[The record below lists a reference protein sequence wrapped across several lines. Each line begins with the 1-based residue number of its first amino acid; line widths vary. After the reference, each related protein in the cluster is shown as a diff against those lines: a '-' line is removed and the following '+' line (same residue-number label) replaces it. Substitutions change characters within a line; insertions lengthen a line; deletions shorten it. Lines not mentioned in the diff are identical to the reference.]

1 MIFMPS
7 TELKITGII
16 LAAGSSR
23 RMGTVKSL
31 LPWGKS
37 FLLDRVIEN
46 AHQSEL
52 ANLIVVL
59 GFEAESIL
67 ERINFRDSRVII
79 NPDYS
84 MGQSSSLRVG
94 LGGVPADSDGAMFLL
109 GDQPFIGPRI
119 IDSLIRAFRK
129 QPANLI
135 IPTFQGKRGNPVL
148 TPRSIF
154 ELVQEITGDTGAR
167 VLFSSLK
174 EQILEVEVF
183 DPGIHLDVDTIEDY
197 RRLADADFPEIAP
210 PAK

>member
-1 MIFMPS
+1 MPS
-7 TELKITGII
+7 TGLNITGII
-16 LAAGSSR
+16 LAAGLSR
-23 RMGTVKSL
+23 RMGTVKPL
-31 LPWGKS
+31 LPWGES

-59 GFEAESIL
+59 GHEAESIL
-67 ERINFRDSRVII
+67 KKINFKDSRVIV

-84 MGQSSSLRVG
+84 MGQSSSLGAG

-109 GDQPFIGPRI
+109 GDQPFIGPKI
-119 IDSLIRAFRK
+119 IDSLIGALQK

-148 TPRSIF
+148 THRSIF
-154 ELVQEITGDTGAR
+154 ELVQGITGDRGAR
-167 VLFSSLK
+167 VLFHSLK
-174 EQILEVEVF
+174 DQILEVEVF
-183 DPGIHLDVDTIEDY
+183 DQGIHLDVDTIEDY

-210 PAK
+210 PPQ

>member
-1 MIFMPS
+1 
-7 TELKITGII
+7 
-16 LAAGSSR
+16 
-23 RMGTVKSL
+23 MGTAKPL
-31 LPWGKS
+31 LPWGNS

-67 ERINFRDSRVII
+67 EKITFRDSRVII

-84 MGQSSSLRVG
+84 MGQSSSLRAG

-109 GDQPFIGPRI
+109 GDQPFVGPKI
-119 IDSLIRAFRK
+119 IDNLIRIFRK
-129 QPANLI
+129 QPSKFI
-135 IPTFQGKRGNPVL
+135 IPVFQGKRGNPVVA
-148 TPRSIF
+148 PRSIF
-154 ELVQEITGDTGAR
+154 ELVRRITGDTGAR
-167 VLFSSLK
+167 VLFRSLK

-197 RRLADADFPEIAP
+197 RKLADADFPAVIP
-210 PAK
+210 SSR

>member
-7 TELKITGII
+7 AELKITGII

-37 FLLDRVIEN
+37 FLLDKVIEN
-46 AHQSEL
+46 AQQSEL

-59 GFEAESIL
+59 GFKAESIL
-67 ERINFRDSRVII
+67 EKINFRDSRVII

-84 MGQSSSLRVG
+84 MGQSSSLRAG

-109 GDQPFIGPRI
+109 GDQPFIGPTI
-119 IDSLIRAFRK
+119 IDSLILALQK

-148 TPRSIF
+148 AHRSIF
-154 ELVQEITGDTGAR
+154 ELVREITGDTGAR

-174 EQILEVEVF
+174 EQIQEVEVF
-183 DPGIHLDVDTIEDY
+183 DQGIHLDMDTIEDY